1 MVEGLVIK
9 AHNSYYYVQTEKLVT
24 VCRLRG
30 RFKKD
35 HCYVVTGDR
44 VEFEL
49 LDDNTGIIERC
60 LPRTNLLQRPIVANI
75 DQVVLTFAAVQPNLH
90 PLLLNRFLVNAEY
103 SNIKSIIICVNKI
116 DLLNDNLDNLD
127 NLLDCYTQIGYSVIK
142 VSAKQNIGI
151 DLLRTKLCDKTTV
164 FAGPS
169 GVGKST
175 LLNAL
180 DPTLALVTG
189 ELSNK
194 IKRGKNTTMLA
205 QLIPF
210 SGKGF
215 IVDTPGFSST
225 EFTGIGKLDLAQFFP
240 EFEPFIGHCKY
251 NTCKHDREP
260 MCAIKKAVE
269 IGTITLQRYEA
280 YLNILSEIN
289 DRKREY

>member
-1 MVEGLVIK
+1 MMEGLVIK
-9 AHNSYYYVQTEKLVT
+9 AHNSYYYVQTKKIAT

-30 RFKKD
+30 RFKKE
-35 HCYVVTGDR
+35 HCSIVAGDR

-49 LDDNTGIIERC
+49 LDDNTGIIECR
-60 LPRTNLLQRPIVANI
+60 LPRTNLLQRPVVANI

-90 PLLLNRFLVNAEY
+90 LLLLNRFLVNAEY
-103 SNIKSIIICVNKI
+103 SNIKSIVICINKI
-116 DLLNDNLDNLD
+116 DLLNEDMD
-127 NLLDCYTQIGYSVIK
+127 NLLECYTQIGYSVIK
-142 VSAKQNIGI
+142 VSAKQQIGI
-151 DLLRTKLCDKTTV
+151 DLLRTKLCDKITV

-210 SGKGF
+210 PGGGF
-215 IVDTPGFSST
+215 VVDTPGFSST
-225 EFTGIGKLDLAQFFP
+225 EFTGIEKLDLAQFFP

-251 NTCKHDREP
+251 NTCIHDHEP
-260 MCAIKKAVE
+260 MCAVKKAVE
-269 IGTITLQRYEA
+269 IGSIALQRYDA

-289 DRKREY
+289 DRKKEY